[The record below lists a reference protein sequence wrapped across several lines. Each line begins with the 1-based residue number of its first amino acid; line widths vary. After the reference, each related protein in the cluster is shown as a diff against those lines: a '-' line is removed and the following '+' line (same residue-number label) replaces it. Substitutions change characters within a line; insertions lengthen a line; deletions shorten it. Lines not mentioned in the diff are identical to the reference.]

1 MSSQEVVQ
9 LKLKNMT
16 KQEVD
21 TFEKLQAQLEGLHTE
36 VSALSKKSQNDALNK
51 FKLKFI
57 NQILSEANKLLNSK
71 YKPFSDFD
79 LFDENDMPT
88 NSDAAMMLTQYL
100 NCFEKLR
107 SDNIKKEDK
116 FPHHWYWVVDG
127 KLSTIRTVTPKIIK
141 EK

>member
-1 MSSQEVVQ
+1 
-9 LKLKNMT
+9 MT
-16 KQEVD
+16 DQEVD
-21 TFEKLQAQLEGLHTE
+21 TFEKLQAQLQGLHIE
-36 VSALSKKSQNDALNK
+36 ISALSKKSQNDALNK
-51 FKLKFI
+51 FKLKFV
-57 NQILSEANKLLNSK
+57 NQILDESNQLLGKK

-107 SDNIKKEDK
+107 SDNVQKEDK
-116 FPHHWYWVVDG
+116 FPNYWYWIVDG
-127 KLSTIRTVTPKIIK
+127 ELSKTRTVMPKIIK

>member
-1 MSSQEVVQ
+1 
-9 LKLKNMT
+9 MT
-16 KQEVD
+16 EQEVD
-21 TFEKLQAQLEGLHTE
+21 TFEKLQAQLQGLHIE
-36 VSALSKKSQNDALNK
+36 ISALSKKSQNDALNK
-51 FKLKFI
+51 FKLKFV
-57 NQILSEANKLLNSK
+57 NQILAESNQLLGTK

-107 SDNIKKEDK
+107 SDNVKKEDK
-116 FPHHWYWVVDG
+116 YPQNWYWIVDG
-127 KLSTIRTVTPKIIK
+127 KMSTIRTVMPKIIK

>member
-1 MSSQEVVQ
+1 
-9 LKLKNMT
+9 MT

-21 TFEKLQAQLEGLHTE
+21 TFEKLQAQLDGLHAE
-36 VSALSKKSQNDALNK
+36 ISALSKKSQNDALNK
-51 FKLKFI
+51 FKLKFV
-57 NQILSEANKLLNSK
+57 NQILNDSNLLLGIK
-71 YKPFSDFD
+71 YKPFTDFS

-107 SDNIKKEDK
+107 ADNIKRADQ
-116 FPHHWYWVVDG
+116 FPHNWYWIVDA
-127 KLSTIRTVTPKIIK
+127 KRSDIRTVMPKIIK

>member
-1 MSSQEVVQ
+1 
-9 LKLKNMT
+9 MT

-21 TFEKLQAQLEGLHTE
+21 TFEKLQAQLQGLHIE
-36 VSALSKKSQNDALNK
+36 ISALSKKSQNDALNK
-51 FKLKFI
+51 FKLKFV
-57 NQILSEANKLLNSK
+57 NQILNDSNLLLGTK
-71 YKPFSDFD
+71 YKPFADFD
-79 LFDENDMPT
+79 LFDENDMPS

-116 FPHHWYWVVDG
+116 FPHNWYWIVDG
-127 KLSTIRTVTPKIIK
+127 NLSEIRTVMPKIIK